1 MARDLFN
8 RYLWLVDTLRSYGAL
23 TRARIDELWQQCPL
37 SDGRPMPRRTFCN
50 YREAAEKFFDIDIK
64 VDPATHEYYIAQG
77 EHNDS
82 MQRWLLNN
90 AATHRLL
97 TDSRDVA
104 HKIMVDDVP
113 SAREY
118 LAPAIEALRGNR
130 RVRFDYMPFYR
141 LVPTADILLEPYLV
155 KLFRQ
160 RWYLVGRHVAQNR
173 IKTYALDRISKFRLL
188 TDTFEPDPTFDGEC
202 YFAGAFGIVAD
213 EGELQRVVLRVQPG
227 QAKYFRALPL
237 HASQE
242 EFVHDNY
249 SDFHYII
256 RPTRDF
262 VEEILSHG
270 PRVQVIA
277 PPELRDRVR
286 GELEEAL
293 KAYQDKA

>member
-1 MARDLFN
+1 MGKRPSGRTDLGLNLMARDLFN
-8 RYLWLVDTLRSYGAL
+8 RLYGKIDALRSYSP
-23 TRARIDELWQQCPL
+23 TRARSTSCGSSAPL

-50 YREAAEKFFDIDIK
+50 SRGRRKFFRLIEIK

-113 SAREY
+113 SARGVSCPGHRGPPWQ
-118 LAPAIEALRGNR
+118 PACDVRLHALLPSCTLRPTFCSNR
-130 RVRFDYMPFYR
+130 I
-141 LVPTADILLEPYLV
+141 TV

-188 TDTFEPDPTFDGEC
+188 TDTFEPGPDSTASAISP
-202 YFAGAFGIVAD
+202 GAFGIVAD
-213 EGELQRVVLRVQPG
+213 EGGWQRVVLRVQPG
-227 QAKYFRALPL
+227 QAKYFGALPL

-242 EFVHDNY
+242 GVCARQLLRF
-249 SDFHYII
+249 
-256 RPTRDF
+256 P
-262 VEEILSHG
+262 LSHPPH
-270 PRVQVIA
+270 PRLLSRRFSATA
-277 PPELRDRVR
+277 P
-286 GELEEAL
+286 AC
-293 KAYQDKA
+293 K